1 MCSDSDIDEEE
12 LKRNP
17 KKRKLGKDWN
27 SSQERNLVWNF
38 NFVFLFDDVLIVGT
52 RIVVWDG
59 YINVDFW
66 YTEIYW

>member
-38 NFVFLFDDVLIVGT
+38 NFVFLFDDELIVGT